1 MYSREELLCGQ
12 INTGNN
18 PAFMKHTQAEPELSS
33 FLLVIGIGGTGI
45 KAVRRA
51 AGRLRR
57 EMTDRSHVSFLA
69 IDRDR
74 TELEG
79 LEEDLSSVEV
89 EQPFAYAVTN
99 DEYELYLLEVF
110 DLTRLSS
117 LLVEPPAEEGI

>member
-1 MYSREELLCGQ
+1 MQFLPKEVFMYSREELLCGQ

-18 PAFMKHTQAEPELSS
+18 PAFMKHTQAEPEMSA
-33 FLLVIGIGGTGI
+33 FLLVVGIGGTGI

-69 IDRDR
+69 IDRDH

-79 LEEDLSSVEV
+79 LEEEFLAIDRDH
-89 EQPFAYAVTN
+89 T
-99 DEYELYLLEVF
+99 ELEGLE
-110 DLTRLSS
+110 
-117 LLVEPPAEEGI
+117 EEFLAIDRGHTELEGL